1 MNARLCIVDY
11 GVGNRRSVEK
21 ALEKV
26 GAECVISSDPSVIE
40 LADGLLLPGVG
51 AFPSAIERIRA
62 LGLDQAISTAAASG
76 TPILGTCLGMQLLFD
91 RSSEHGGAEGL
102 GLVSGDV
109 VALDAGGAKLP
120 HIGWSEVDW
129 ATPSAL
135 TAGLGDSASFY
146 HVHSYVTVPAMSDLV
161 AGWST
166 YGSRFASVIAQDN
179 IYGVQFHPEKSST
192 NGLRLLANF
201 VAICEAKPR

>member
-1 MNARLCIVDY
+1 VNARLCIVDY

-26 GAECVISSDPSVIE
+26 GADCVISSDPRVIE

-91 RSSEHGGAEGL
+91 RSTEHGGAEGL
-102 GLVSGDV
+102 GLIKGEV
-109 VALDAGGAKLP
+109 VALDAAGAKLP
-120 HIGWSEVDW
+120 HIGWSDVEW
-129 ATPSAL
+129 SASSAL
-135 TAGLGDSASFY
+135 TSGLGESASFY
-146 HVHSYVTVPAMSDLV
+146 HVHSYVTVPDDPAV
-161 AGWST
+161 VIGWSD
-166 YGSRFASVIAQDN
+166 YGTRFASVVAQAN
-179 IYGVQFHPEKSST
+179 IFGVQFHPEKSSA
-192 NGLRLLANF
+192 NGLRMLANF
-201 VAICEAKPR
+201 CAICEEAA

>member
-26 GAECVISSDPSVIE
+26 GADCVISSDPRVIE

-91 RSSEHGGAEGL
+91 RSTEHGGAEGL
-102 GLVSGDV
+102 GLIKGEV
-109 VALDAGGAKLP
+109 VALDAAGAKLP
-120 HIGWSEVDW
+120 HIGWSDVEW
-129 ATPSAL
+129 SASSAL
-135 TAGLGDSASFY
+135 TSGLGESASFY
-146 HVHSYVTVPAMSDLV
+146 HVHSYVTVPDDPAV
-161 AGWST
+161 VIGWSD
-166 YGSRFASVIAQDN
+166 YGTRFASVVAQAN
-179 IYGVQFHPEKSST
+179 IFGVQFHPEKSSA
-192 NGLRLLANF
+192 NGLRMLANF
-201 VAICEAKPR
+201 CAICEEAA